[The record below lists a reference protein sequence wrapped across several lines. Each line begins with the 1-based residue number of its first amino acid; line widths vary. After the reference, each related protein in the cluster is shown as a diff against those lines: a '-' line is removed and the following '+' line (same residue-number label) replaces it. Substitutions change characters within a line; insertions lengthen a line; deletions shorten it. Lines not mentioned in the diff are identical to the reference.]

1 MDDLGAGRRPRHFSP
16 AYPVALVGLGYWGP
30 PPDTTPATSAPG
42 RFPTMA
48 SGPDP
53 TADGEPILD
62 VHDPG
67 HHQPGHTAAPVP
79 LPHLDVMAAAGELLR
94 ALSAPLRI
102 AIVLQLREGPRCVH
116 ELVDALG
123 VAQPLVS
130 QHLKV
135 LKSSHVVSAHRQ
147 GREIR
152 YELLD
157 DHLVHIVEAA
167 VGHAGEG

>member
-1 MDDLGAGRRPRHFSP
+1 MDDLGAGLRPRHFSP
-16 AYPVALVGLGYWGP
+16 AYRVDPDGLGYWGP
-30 PPDTTPATSAPG
+30 PPDTAPATSAPG
-42 RFPTMA
+42 RFLAMA
-48 SGPDP
+48 SGPEL
-53 TADGEPILD
+53 TTDGESIAH

-67 HHQPGHTAAPVP
+67 RHAAPVP
-79 LPHLDVMAAAGELLR
+79 LPHQDVMAAAGELLR

-157 DHLVHIVEAA
+157 DHLLHIVEAA

>member
-1 MDDLGAGRRPRHFSP
+1 
-16 AYPVALVGLGYWGP
+16 
-30 PPDTTPATSAPG
+30 
-42 RFPTMA
+42 MA
-48 SGPDP
+48 SGSGHP
-53 TADGEPILD
+53 TDHESLVD

-67 HHQPGHTAAPVP
+67 RHAAPVP
-79 LPHLDVMAAAGELLR
+79 LPPQRVVSAAGELLR

-123 VAQPLVS
+123 VTQPLVS
-130 QHLKV
+130 QHLRV
-135 LKSSHVVSAHRQ
+135 LRSSKVVSAHRQ

-167 VGHAGEG
+167 VGHAGEE